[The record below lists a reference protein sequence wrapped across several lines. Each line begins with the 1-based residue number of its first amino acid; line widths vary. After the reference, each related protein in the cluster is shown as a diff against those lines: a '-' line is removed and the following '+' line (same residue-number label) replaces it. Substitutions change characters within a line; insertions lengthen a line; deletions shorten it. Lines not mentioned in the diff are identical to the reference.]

1 MSENGTTGAGRPDA
15 RGERQVSD
23 GQTPRRPGG
32 QGAGFSVARAV
43 EMVRKEMRQLFR
55 DPRMKRLMFGP
66 PLIQLMVFGYAV
78 NTDIRD
84 TRTFI
89 LDEDRTAVSRQ
100 LVEGLTSSGYFV
112 VAGRGARPA
121 DVTRALDHGV
131 ATIGIDIPRG
141 FAADLASGRGA
152 KVQVLVD
159 GTSANSANVAQ
170 GYVGLIVQRLSQDLG
185 GTGAQGRGSAGVAL
199 EARAW
204 FNPDLKSRV
213 YNVPAVAGM
222 IIMLMGL
229 SLTALA
235 VVRERELGTLEQLMV
250 SPLRPAELII
260 GKTLPV
266 VLVATLDLVLVATVA
281 ILWFHVPMR
290 GSILL
295 LAAGSLCFILA
306 AIGLGLL
313 ISTISNTQQEAF
325 MTMFF
330 FLLPII
336 ILGGFMF
343 PVANM
348 PVVFQWISLADPLRH
363 YLELVRAVF
372 LKGAGVGALW
382 TQLLAL
388 AVMGPGLL
396 WFAVTRFHKTIE

>member
-1 MSENGTTGAGRPDA
+1 M
-15 RGERQVSD
+15 
-23 GQTPRRPGG
+23 
-32 QGAGFSVARAV
+32 
-43 EMVRKEMRQLFR
+43 
-55 DPRMKRLMFGP
+55 
-66 PLIQLMVFGYAV
+66 IFGYAV

-89 LDEDRTAVSRQ
+89 LDEDRSAVSRQ
-100 LVEGLTSSGYFV
+100 LADGLTSSGYFV
-112 VAGRGARPA
+112 VTGRGERPA
-121 DVTRALDHGV
+121 DVTHALDHGE
-131 ATIGIDIPRG
+131 ATIGIDIPQG
-141 FAADLASGRGA
+141 FAADLAAGRGA

-170 GYVGLIVQRLSQDLG
+170 GYVGLVVQRLAQSLG
-185 GTGAQGRGSAGVAL
+185 GAPAPGRTGTGVAL

-213 YNVPAVAGM
+213 YNVPGVAGM

-229 SLTALA
+229 SLTSMA
-235 VVRERELGTLEQLMV
+235 VVREREIGTLEQLMV
-250 SPLRPAELII
+250 SPLRPAELIV

-266 VLVATLDLVLVATVA
+266 VMVTALDLVLVVVVA
-281 ILWFHVPMR
+281 ILWFHVPLR
-290 GSILL
+290 GSLL
-295 LAAGSLCFILA
+295 LLGAGSFCFILA
-306 AIGLGLL
+306 AVGLGLL
-313 ISTISNTQQEAF
+313 ISTISGTQQEAF

-330 FLLPII
+330 FMLPIV

-348 PVVFQWISLADPLRH
+348 PVAFQWLSLLDPLRH
-363 YLELVRAVF
+363 YLEMVRGIF
-372 LKGAGVGALW
+372 LKGAGLSALW
-382 TQLLAL
+382 PQLLAL

>member
-1 MSENGTTGAGRPDA
+1 MRDGAR
-15 RGERQVSD
+15 E
-23 GQTPRRPGG
+23 
-32 QGAGFSVARAV
+32 AGFSLARAV
-43 EMVRKEMRQLFR
+43 EMVRKELRQLFR
-55 DPRMKRLMFGP
+55 DPRMTRMMFGP
-66 PLIQLMVFGYAV
+66 PLIQLLIFGYAV
-78 NTDIRD
+78 NTDIRG

-89 LDEDRTAVSRQ
+89 LDEDRTAVSRE
-100 LVEGLTSSGYFV
+100 LVDRLTASGYFV
-112 VAGRGARPA
+112 IAGRGERPA
-121 DVTRALDHGV
+121 DVTRALDHGH
-131 ATIGIDIPRG
+131 ATIGIDIPAG

-152 KVQVLVD
+152 RLQVLVD

-170 GYVGLIVQRLSQDLG
+170 GYVGLIVQRLGQDLG
-185 GTGAQGRGSAGVAL
+185 RTDVPAYGRSSGVDL
-199 EARAW
+199 QARAW

-229 SLTALA
+229 SLTSMA
-235 VVRERELGTLEQLMV
+235 VVREREMGTLEQLMV
-250 SPLRPAELII
+250 SPLRPVELII

-266 VLVATLDLVLVATVA
+266 VLITALDLVLVSVVA
-281 ILWFHVPMR
+281 ILWFHVPLR
-290 GSILL
+290 GSLLL
-295 LAAGSLCFILA
+295 LAAASLCFILA

-313 ISTISNTQQEAF
+313 ISTISGTQQEAF

-330 FLLPII
+330 FLLPVI

-348 PVVFQWISLADPLRH
+348 PVPFQWLSLLDPLRH
-363 YLELVRAVF
+363 YLELVRGVF
-372 LKGAGVGALW
+372 LKGAGLAALW

-396 WFAVTRFHKTIE
+396 WFAVLRFHKTIE

>member
-1 MSENGTTGAGRPDA
+1 MRRAQGHSGTGA
-15 RGERQVSD
+15 
-23 GQTPRRPGG
+23 
-32 QGAGFSVARAV
+32 QGAASAGFSFARAR
-43 EMVRKEMRQLFR
+43 EMVRKELRQMFR
-55 DPRMKRLMFGP
+55 DPRMKRMMFGP
-66 PLIQLMVFGYAV
+66 PLIQLMIFGYAV

-89 LDEDRTAVSRQ
+89 LDEDRSAVSRQ
-100 LVEGLTSSGYFV
+100 LADGLTSSGYFV
-112 VAGRGARPA
+112 VTGRGERPA
-121 DVTRALDHGV
+121 DVTHALDHGD
-131 ATIGIDIPRG
+131 ATIGIDIPQG

-170 GYVGLIVQRLSQDLG
+170 GYVGLVVQRLAQSLG
-185 GTGAQGRGSAGVAL
+185 GAPAPGRTGTGVEL

-213 YNVPAVAGM
+213 YNVPGVAGM

-229 SLTALA
+229 SLTSMA
-235 VVRERELGTLEQLMV
+235 VVREREIGTLEQLMV
-250 SPLRPAELII
+250 SPLRPAELIV

-266 VLVATLDLVLVATVA
+266 VLVTALDLVLVVVVA
-281 ILWFHVPMR
+281 ILWFHVPLR
-290 GSILL
+290 GSLLL
-295 LAAGSLCFILA
+295 LAAGSFCFILA
-306 AIGLGLL
+306 AVGLGLL
-313 ISTISNTQQEAF
+313 ISTISGTQQEAF

-330 FLLPII
+330 FMLPIV

-348 PVVFQWISLADPLRH
+348 PVPFQWLSLLDPLRH
-363 YLELVRAVF
+363 YLELVRGVF
-372 LKGAGVGALW
+372 LKGAGLAALW

-396 WFAVTRFHKTIE
+396 WFAVKRFHKTIE

>member
-1 MSENGTTGAGRPDA
+1 MTDRAPLTGAPHTA
-15 RGERQVSD
+15 LA
-23 GQTPRRPGG
+23 PG
-32 QGAGFSVARAV
+32 QGAGFSFARAW
-43 EMVRKEMRQLFR
+43 EMVRKEMRQMFR
-55 DPRMKRLMFGP
+55 DPRMTRLIFGP
-66 PLIQLMVFGYAV
+66 PILQLLVFGYAV

-112 VAGRGARPA
+112 VAGRGERPA
-121 DVTRALDHGV
+121 DVTRALDHGA
-131 ATIGIDIPRG
+131 ATIGIDIPQG

-185 GTGAQGRGSAGVAL
+185 GTGAQGHGGTGVAL

-229 SLTALA
+229 SLTSLA
-235 VVRERELGTLEQLMV
+235 VVREREMGTLEQLMV
-250 SPLRPAELII
+250 SPLRPAELIL

-266 VLVATLDLVLVATVA
+266 VLVTTLDLVLVATIAVF
-281 ILWFHVPMR
+281 WFHVPMR
-290 GSILL
+290 GSVLL
-295 LAAGSLCFILA
+295 LAAGSLCYILA
-306 AIGLGLL
+306 AIGVGLL
-313 ISTISNTQQEAF
+313 ISTISTTQQEAF

-330 FLLPII
+330 FLMPII

-363 YLELVRAVF
+363 YLELVRGVF
-372 LKGAGVGALW
+372 LKGAGLKALW
-382 TQLLAL
+382 TQLLTL

>member
-1 MSENGTTGAGRPDA
+1 
-15 RGERQVSD
+15 
-23 GQTPRRPGG
+23 
-32 QGAGFSVARAV
+32 
-43 EMVRKEMRQLFR
+43 MVRKEMRQLFR
-55 DPRMKRLMFGP
+55 DPRMRRMMFGP
-66 PLIQLMVFGYAV
+66 PIIQLLVFGYAV

-84 TRTFI
+84 TRAFI

-100 LVEGLTSSGYFV
+100 LVDGLTSSGYFV
-112 VAGRGARPA
+112 VAGQGERPA
-121 DVTRALDHGV
+121 DVTRALDRGD
-131 ATIGIDIPRG
+131 ATIGIDIPAG

-170 GYVGLIVQRLSQDLG
+170 GYVGLIVQRLAQELG
-185 GTGAQGRGSAGVAL
+185 RTGVPAYGRTGVEL

-229 SLTALA
+229 SLTAMA
-235 VVRERELGTLEQLMV
+235 VVREREIGTLEQLMV
-250 SPLRPAELII
+250 SPLQPVELII

-266 VLVATLDLVLVATVA
+266 VLVTTLDLVLVAAVA
-281 ILWFHVPMR
+281 ILWFQVPMR

-306 AIGLGLL
+306 AVGLGLL
-313 ISTISNTQQEAF
+313 ISTISTTQQEAF
-325 MTMFF
+325 MSMFF

-348 PVVFQWISLADPLRH
+348 PEVFQWISLANPLRH
-363 YLELVRAVF
+363 YLELVRVVF
-372 LKGAGVGALW
+372 LKGVGLDALW

-396 WFAVTRFHKTIE
+396 WFAITRFHKTIE

>member
-1 MSENGTTGAGRPDA
+1 MTAGAQTHRRTGAQGN
-15 RGERQVSD
+15 G
-23 GQTPRRPGG
+23 
-32 QGAGFSVARAV
+32 GAGFSFARAR
-43 EMVRKEMRQLFR
+43 EMVRKELRQMFR

-66 PLIQLMVFGYAV
+66 PIIQLLIFGYAV

-89 LDEDRTAVSRQ
+89 LDRDRSAVSRQ
-100 LVEGLTSSGYFV
+100 LVDGLTSSGYFV
-112 VAGRGARPA
+112 VVGRGERQV
-121 DVTRALDHGV
+121 DVTEALDHGR
-131 ATIGIDIPRG
+131 ATIGIEIPEG
-141 FAADLASGRGA
+141 FAADLSSSRGA
-152 KVQVLVD
+152 QVQVLVD

-170 GYVGLIVQRLSQDLG
+170 GYVGLIVQRLAQDLG
-185 GTGAQGRGSAGVAL
+185 RTGAPAHRGTGVDLQ
-199 EARAW
+199 ARAW

-235 VVRERELGTLEQLMV
+235 VVREREIGTLEQLMV

-260 GKTLPV
+260 GKTMPV
-266 VLVATLDLVLVATVA
+266 VLVTTLDLVLVASIA
-281 ILWFHVPMR
+281 IFWFHVPMR

-295 LAAGSLCFILA
+295 LATGSLFYILA

-313 ISTISNTQQEAF
+313 ISTVSSTQQEAF

-330 FLLPII
+330 FLMPII
-336 ILGGFMF
+336 ILGGFLF

-348 PVVFQWISLADPLRH
+348 PVVFQWISLANPLRH
-363 YLELVRAVF
+363 YLEMVRGIF
-372 LKGAGVGALW
+372 LKGAGLAALW
-382 TQLLAL
+382 HQLLAL
-388 AVMGPGLL
+388 AVMGPALL
-396 WFAVTRFHKTIE
+396 AFAVRRFHKTIE

>member
-1 MSENGTTGAGRPDA
+1 VN
-15 RGERQVSD
+15 
-23 GQTPRRPGG
+23 
-32 QGAGFSVARAV
+32 AGFSFRRAA

-55 DPRMKRLMFGP
+55 DPRMTRMMFGP
-66 PLIQLMVFGYAV
+66 PILQLLIFGYAV

-84 TRTFI
+84 TRTFVF
-89 LDEDRTAVSRQ
+89 DRDRSAVSRQ
-100 LVEGLTSSGYFV
+100 LVDALTSSGYFV
-112 VAGRGARPA
+112 VVGRGEGQA
-121 DVTRALDHGV
+121 DVTEALDHGR
-131 ATIGIDIPRG
+131 ATIGIEIPVG
-141 FAADLASGRGA
+141 FAADLVAGRGA
-152 KVQVLVD
+152 TVQVLVD

-170 GYVGLIVQRLSQDLG
+170 GYVGLIVQRLSQNLG
-185 GTGAQGRGSAGVAL
+185 GADTRTSGRAAGVDFQ
-199 EARAW
+199 ARAW
-204 FNPDLKSRV
+204 FNPDLRSRV

-229 SLTALA
+229 SLTAMA
-235 VVRERELGTLEQLMV
+235 VVREREIGTLEQLMV
-250 SPLRPAELII
+250 SPLQPVELII
-260 GKTLPV
+260 GKTMPV
-266 VLVATLDLVLVATVA
+266 VLVTTLDLVLIATIA

-290 GSILL
+290 GSVLL
-295 LAAGSLCFILA
+295 LAAGSLFFILA

-348 PVVFQWISLADPLRH
+348 PVVFQWISLANPLRH
-363 YLELVRAVF
+363 YLELVRGVF
-372 LKGAGVGALW
+372 LKGAGLAALW

-388 AVMGPGLL
+388 ALMGPALL
-396 WFAVTRFHKTIE
+396 AFAVRRFHKTIE